1 MWRGGG
7 YSLNLLFLRPASTEL
22 QIQTNNHNFKKNL
35 RRGSPVHD
43 VTLSVCL
50 PACLVSADLCLSVS
64 SLSWTLPFVSPS
76 LMSAVF
82 PASELCSECL
92 SDETHRSAAGGWRGG
107 GGDHVEVS
115 GFLSLFTLSTDL
127 SVETFIP
134 RESQTPPPPPPPPL
148 CFSSCF
154 SYTFSHFL
162 LERSWVS
169 WGCFTV

>member
-1 MWRGGG
+1 MGG
-7 YSLNLLFLRPASTEL
+7 YSLNLLFLRPASAEL
-22 QIQTNNHNFKKNL
+22 QIQTNNHNKKKTSDGAHL
-35 RRGSPVHD
+35 SMMSR
-43 VTLSVCL
+43 SVCL

-107 GGDHVEVS
+107 GDHVVVS
-115 GFLSLFTLSTDL
+115 DFLSLFTLSADH

-134 RESQTPPPPPPPPL
+134 RESLTPPPTPSRFPFLPL
-148 CFSSCF
+148 PLLCVSLHVLAI
-154 SYTFSHFL
+154 HFL
-162 LERSWVS
+162 
-169 WGCFTV
+169 FFF